1 MNLVLDIGNTNV
13 KWAIFDNNKMIEYHL
28 IKDFSID
35 RFKSIISKYSEIK
48 NVCVS
53 NNSEEIDY
61 IKKVCTNLNIKHIS
75 VNHLLNF
82 PIHIEYDTPKTL
94 GVDRIMLAVGSM
106 IKYTGDKLIID
117 LGTCITYDLVI
128 SNKYIG
134 GQISPGL
141 EMRLA
146 SLHSYTNKLP
156 KINFQ
161 ETDNF
166 IGKTT
171 NESMLIGVCDSLLF
185 EVKNVIEKYKSRY
198 PNIKTIITGGD
209 LKIIKNKIKN
219 INFIN
224 PYLLMEGLNY
234 IIACNEEI

>member
-13 KWAIFDNNKMIEYHL
+13 KWAIFDNNKMIEYHS

-35 RFKSIISKYSEIK
+35 LFKNIISKYSEIK
-48 NVCVS
+48 NVCVC
-53 NNSEEIDY
+53 NNSEDIDY
-61 IKKVCTNLNIKHIS
+61 INKVCLDLRIRYIS
-75 VNHLLNF
+75 VHHLLNL
-82 PIHIEYDTPKTL
+82 PIHIEYNTPKTL
-94 GVDRIMLAVGSM
+94 GLDRIMLAVGSM

-117 LGTCITYDLVI
+117 LGTCVTYDIVI
-128 SNKYIG
+128 GNKYIG

-146 SLHSYTNKLP
+146 SLYTYTNKLP

-161 ETDNF
+161 YIDNF

-171 NESMLIGVCDSLLF
+171 HESMLIGVYDSLLF

-219 INFIN
+219 INFFN